1 MLKHETNLI
10 HLKRLKL
17 LRVCSLTAMKLEI
30 TNNRKYP
37 NILELNNTFLTN
49 PWVKEELMKKI
60 QNDRKNRGLK
70 YVKCC

>member
-1 MLKHETNLI
+1 
-10 HLKRLKL
+10 
-17 LRVCSLTAMKLEI
+17 MKLEI
-30 TNNRKYP
+30 NNNRKYP